1 MSNNKELVANPGNA
15 MELLKGLWAGQK
27 KEQQTMIFQ
36 ANPAIKVQH
45 NTSKPKFEIPGKDTA
60 HPIKVGIVDVVKMQE
75 LRFPGD
81 DSPAPECQSVG
92 GINGTKY
99 GTCKNCKFNK
109 WVTDANGKNSK
120 ACKEYN
126 KLAVV
131 LLDDE
136 EPKVYELK
144 VSAASTKSMKEYI
157 QMLST
162 QEDKALGEVITKLSL
177 SPVKAGSKQY
187 SVINFEKDS
196 DIDKAPADFLDR
208 LVLGYKTV
216 KNNFFRLTEPQEVTP
231 EAKKT
236 AELMAAPTT
245 DDETAEEVE
254 DAEVVKPGKVV
265 AISSQETI
273 PF

>member
-1 MSNNKELVANPGNA
+1 MSKNELVANPRSS
-15 MELLKGLWAGQK
+15 MELLKNIWADQK
-27 KEQQTMIFQ
+27 KEQQTMIYQ
-36 ANPAIKVQH
+36 ANPVIKVQH

-60 HPIKVGIVDVVKMQE
+60 HPIKVGIVDTVKMQE

-92 GINGTKY
+92 GVNGTKY
-99 GTCKNCKFNK
+99 GSCKTCQFNK
-109 WVTDANGKNSK
+109 WVTDASGRNSK

-131 LLDDE
+131 LLDDD

-157 QMLST
+157 QMLSN
-162 QEDKALGEVITKLSL
+162 QEDKALGEVITELSL

-187 SVINFEKDS
+187 SIINFKKDS
-196 DIDKAPADFLDR
+196 DIDSAPEDFLDR

-216 KNNFFRLTEPQEVTP
+216 KNNFFKITEPQDVTP
-231 EAKKT
+231 EAKKA
-236 AELMAAPTT
+236 AELMTVPTA
-245 DDETAEEVE
+245 DAETSGEVE
-254 DAEVVKPGKVV
+254 DAEVVKPNKVV
-265 AISSQETI
+265 SISSQETI